1 MVLASDPL
9 PGPGSST
16 VSWPGSVGSVGCP
29 DCAAGSVIRLTDRNL
44 REGQE
49 PLWQAGPGL
58 VAGSEETGSGG
69 WDRTNDLVVNSH
81 PLCR

>member
-1 MVLASDPL
+1 MVLASDRL

-16 VSWPGSVGSVGCP
+16 VSWLGSVGCP
-29 DCAAGSVIRLTDRNL
+29 DCAAESVIRLTDKNL
-44 REGQE
+44 REGQV
-49 PLWQAGPGL
+49 PFWQAGPGL

>member
-9 PGPGSST
+9 PGPGFST
-16 VSWPGSVGSVGCP
+16 VSWPGWVGCP
-29 DCAAGSVIRLTDRNL
+29 DCAAGSVIRLTDMNL

-49 PLWQAGPGL
+49 PPWQAGPL
-58 VAGSEETGSGG
+58 WVAESEETGSGG